1 MPVPRHHPPTIAK
14 QARARIDR
22 IRQQLA
28 RIDYLC
34 SGTLSERMK
43 LCGRATCPCARDPA
57 ARHGP
62 YYEWGFMRGGK
73 LVHRQV
79 SAEQAAALRAA
90 IANYRKVKQLL
101 RDWEIETERLIDA
114 EQASDG

>member
-1 MPVPRHHPPTIAK
+1 MPRSRPQTIAK
-14 QARARIDR
+14 QARARIER
-22 IRQQLA
+22 IRQRLA
-28 RIDYLC
+28 GIDYLC

-43 LCGRATCPCARDPA
+43 LCGRASCACARDPA

-62 YYEWGFMRGGK
+62 YYEWGFMRRGK

-79 SAEQAAALRAA
+79 SAQQAAALRAA
-90 IANYRKVKQLL
+90 IANYRTVKQLL

-114 EQASDG
+114 EQASDD